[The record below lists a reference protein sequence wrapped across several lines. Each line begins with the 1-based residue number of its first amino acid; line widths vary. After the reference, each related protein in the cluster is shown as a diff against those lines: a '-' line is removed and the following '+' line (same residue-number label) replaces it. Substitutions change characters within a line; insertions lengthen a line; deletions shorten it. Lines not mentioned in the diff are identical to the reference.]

1 MNFQAFAEA
10 STAIQLHALCAV
22 AALGLGSVQFLAIK
36 GTLAHRTIGALWMA
50 LMAVV
55 AVSAIFIQV
64 INPGHFSLLHLL
76 VPLTLFGLVGLVR
89 SIRTHDYRSHRR
101 IVMMLFFGALV
112 VPGALTFL
120 PGRLMHTIFLAG
132 LSG

>member
-1 MNFQAFAEA
+1 MTLHAFTEA
-10 STAIQLHALCAV
+10 SPAIQLHVLCAV
-22 AALGLGSVQFLAIK
+22 AALGLGAVQFLAVK
-36 GTLAHRTIGALWMA
+36 GTLMHRTVGAVWMA

-55 AVSAIFIQV
+55 AVSAIFIRV

-89 SIRTHDYRSHRR
+89 SIWRHNYRSHRR
-101 IVMMLFFGALV
+101 IVTILFFGALV
-112 VPGALTFL
+112 VPGVLTFL
-120 PGRLMHTIFLAG
+120 PGRLMHTVFLAG